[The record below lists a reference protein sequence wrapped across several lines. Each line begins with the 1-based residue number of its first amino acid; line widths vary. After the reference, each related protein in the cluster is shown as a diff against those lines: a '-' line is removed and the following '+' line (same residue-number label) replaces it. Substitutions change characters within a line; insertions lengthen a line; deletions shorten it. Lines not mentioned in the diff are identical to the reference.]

1 MFPASKKWN
10 DTAES
15 LAIHYREVD
24 EFLYDEQKYNA
35 IKSDKCREIYL
46 ETHYQLV
53 CFLSGNSYDTIEN
66 IDARIV
72 SVIGAGK
79 RKIELSAFFPQ
90 TAKKI
95 KELYF
100 QHLIN
105 LRESER

>member
-1 MFPASKKWN
+1 MFPASKIWN
-10 DTAES
+10 DRVES

-24 EFLYDEQKYNA
+24 QFLYSEQEFTA
-35 IKSDKCREIYL
+35 LKSDRCREAYL
-46 ETHYQLV
+46 DTHYQLI
-53 CFLSGNSYDTIEN
+53 CFLSGSSHDTWEN
-66 IDARIV
+66 VDVRIV

-90 TAKKI
+90 TTKKI

-100 QHLIN
+100 QHLLN